1 MAKKNKSKIT
11 QWIML
16 IVGAILMTSSYLIYK
31 FNGAIPFL
39 NEVHSEVFGAG
50 IVLFIIGLIW
60 IMFKIRLD

>member
-1 MAKKNKSKIT
+1 MKKNKSKIT

-16 IVGAILMTSSYLIYK
+16 IVGTILMSSSYLIYK

-39 NEVHSEVFGAG
+39 NIIHSEIFGAG
-50 IVLFIIGLIW
+50 IVLFLIGFIW